1 MHCRKS
7 FIFCKRSPKGGF
19 LLPHTHTQPLV
30 QSLALWGHH
39 VVCET
44 GWGRTEEPVVTAAAL
59 RSLHLIN
66 QHSTLPWGHCA
77 YKQPPVCNRIYP
89 NFRVAK
95 ATSIWRTNQL
105 QMTVTSRVTLKVNH
119 CCFRHWL
126 HWMGKDELTVRS
138 NSRLSSSIWKH
149 LGYRMMNAPPNDNLQ
164 SFSFMR
170 NTFTWTLIPS
180 LVLLS
185 KMCLA
190 WFSVLVHIMILELHD
205 VSYIIQHPPVSII
218 SALAGDLANGFLLL
232 QPLPSWLQ

>member
-19 LLPHTHTQPLV
+19 LLPHTHTLSYKVLPCGDTMLC
-30 QSLALWGHH
+30 A
-39 VVCET
+39 CET

-66 QHSTLPWGHCA
+66 QHSTLPWGQCA

-89 NFRVAK
+89 NLRVAK
-95 ATSIWRTNQL
+95 ATSIWCTNRL
-105 QMTVTSRVTLKVNH
+105 QTTVTSTVTLKVNH

-149 LGYRMMNAPPNDNLQ
+149 LGYRMMNAPQRQ
-164 SFSFMR
+164 S
-170 NTFTWTLIPS
+170 
-180 LVLLS
+180 
-185 KMCLA
+185 
-190 WFSVLVHIMILELHD
+190 SVVFLHEE
-205 VSYIIQHPPVSII
+205 YIYLNSHPISSSIE
-218 SALAGDLANGFLLL
+218 
-232 QPLPSWLQ
+232 